1 MIHEAHSTVYTN
13 QYVFQFSGERK
24 YSNDG
29 GIKGTAKVF
38 NKDTHGKQGSQIYEG
53 EVYVP
58 IESVQFTAQ

>member
-1 MIHEAHSTVYTN
+1 MLHETHNTVYTA

-38 NKDTHGKQGSQIYEG
+38 NKNIHGKQSSQIYEG
-53 EVYVP
+53 EVFVP

>member
-1 MIHEAHSTVYTN
+1 MLHETHSTVYTA

-29 GIKGTAKVF
+29 GIQGTAKVF
-38 NKDTHGKQGSQIYEG
+38 NKDSHGRRSTQIYEG

-58 IESVQFTAQ
+58 AEAIQFTAR